1 MVFNKY
7 DSNACLTLRVTVRTG
22 RNASGG
28 RGPLSQDRRYPPIL
42 VTRIKEFPIL
52 GSSGE
57 EMASNDCRIATLQT
71 CRCTLDQVML
81 TAQPPRGGHGSRT
94 SWPLSVLLPCS
105 SQGVQCT
112 PAVVG
117 TTCCGLA
124 RHDHVHQLTPGRA
137 YAQSA
142 RWIID
147 CGRLNDSCSACM
159 RRRAMF

>member
-1 MVFNKY
+1 
-7 DSNACLTLRVTVRTG
+7 
-22 RNASGG
+22 
-28 RGPLSQDRRYPPIL
+28 
-42 VTRIKEFPIL
+42 
-52 GSSGE
+52 
-57 EMASNDCRIATLQT
+57 MASNDCRLATLQT

-81 TAQPPRGGHGSRT
+81 TAQPPQRGHGSRT

-117 TTCCGLA
+117 ATCCDLA